1 MRRPLTWRILACAGA
16 LWAVATATP
25 ALAQAPSRKAEREV
39 LDVSDSAVRE
49 AVTGGIDFLLADQN
63 EDGSWGGVTNATMT
77 SGFANPMTYH
87 CWDVGTTALATK
99 ALLKLASG
107 EAAEKAVER
116 GLDFLIENAD
126 LKRPAEWDVDNVWG
140 LVYGLDTLATTLKHP
155 RYTGTDRG
163 AEIRTAAETM
173 IRGLERY
180 ASPRGGWGYYAN
192 PNANWMPEWATSFTT
207 AVGVIALVEAQEA
220 GLEVPSKL
228 LRAGVKSIERC
239 RQPNGAF
246 SYSVNAI
253 PRHLSMESIN
263 QIKGSLGRIQ
273 VCNYALSR
281 AGAEV
286 PDAVAETGIQQFF
299 KHHKFL
305 DVGRNKPIP
314 HEAYYA
320 VAAYFYLFGHYY
332 AAEVID
338 TMPETPRVRYGQL
351 LRHEILKCRQKDG
364 SFWDF
369 WIASNTK
376 PYGTAFSILSLANTI
391 EVWN

>member
-1 MRRPLTWRILACAGA
+1 MSIA
-16 LWAVATATP
+16 LCGLLLAVAQEPP
-25 ALAQAPSRKAEREV
+25 AEI
-39 LDVSDSAVRE
+39 SDDAVRE
-49 AVTGGIDFLLADQN
+49 AVAGGIEYLLETQN

-87 CWDVGTTALATK
+87 CWDVGTTALAAK
-99 ALLKLASG
+99 ALLELGSG
-107 EAAEKAVER
+107 EEIDAAVDR
-116 GLDFLIENAD
+116 GLDFLVENAD

-140 LVYGLDTLATTLKHP
+140 LVYGLDTLAVAARHP
-155 RYTGTDRG
+155 RYADTDRG
-163 AEIRTAAETM
+163 EVLREAGQVM

-180 ASPRGGWGYYAN
+180 GSPRGGWGYYAN

-207 AVGVIALVEAQEA
+207 AVGLIALVEARET
-220 GLEVPSKL
+220 GLKVPDKL
-228 LRAGVKSIERC
+228 LKAAVRSVERC
-239 RQPNGAF
+239 RQPNGAYT
-246 SYSVNAI
+246 YSVNAI
-253 PRHLSMESIN
+253 PRHLRMESIN
-263 QIKGSLGRIQ
+263 QVKGSLGRIQ
-273 VCNYALSR
+273 VCNYALTR
-281 AGAEV
+281 AGAEL
-286 PDAVAETGIQQFF
+286 PEDAMEVGIQQFF

-332 AAEVID
+332 AAHVID
-338 TMPETPRVRYGQL
+338 TMPEDARVRYGQL

-376 PYGTAFSILSLANTI
+376 PYGTAFSILSLASTV